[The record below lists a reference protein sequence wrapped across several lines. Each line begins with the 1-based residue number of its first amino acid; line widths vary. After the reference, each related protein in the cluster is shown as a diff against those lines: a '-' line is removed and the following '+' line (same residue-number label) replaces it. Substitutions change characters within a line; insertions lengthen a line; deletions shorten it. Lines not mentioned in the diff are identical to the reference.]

1 MWQQCYYFGNK
12 PLRGRKNVMWQEN
25 YYAVEKSLHCSKTD
39 SWQKNCHVVA
49 KLLGRRLRHYVNDY
63 ATTKPLSGKIIYMMV
78 KRLRG
83 FKLKND
89 FKLI

>member
-1 MWQQCYYFGNK
+1 
-12 PLRGRKNVMWQEN
+12 MWQEN
-25 YYAVEKSLHCSKTD
+25 YYAVEKSLHCSKTV

-49 KLLGRRLRHYVNDY
+49 KLLGRRLRHHVNDY
-63 ATTKPLSGKIIYMMV
+63 VITKTLRGKISYMMV

-83 FKLKND
+83 FKLKNN